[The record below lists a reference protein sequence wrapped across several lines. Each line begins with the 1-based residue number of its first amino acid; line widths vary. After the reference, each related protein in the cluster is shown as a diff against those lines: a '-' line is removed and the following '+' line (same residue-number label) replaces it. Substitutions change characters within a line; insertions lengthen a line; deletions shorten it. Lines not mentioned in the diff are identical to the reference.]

1 MAYQKKASEK
11 QQLPDQ
17 KSGAP
22 SSNQSSSILNSQER
36 KPGDLAREEFNR
48 IKNMLNNISLKQQFA
63 SSTNVECEDN
73 PSWCLPNVNCTAR
86 ATMRTEAKK
95 AFERNKKFCN
105 TPIK

>member
-1 MAYQKKASEK
+1 MAYQKKASKK

-17 KSGAP
+17 KSGTP
-22 SSNQSSSILNSQER
+22 SSNQSSSILNSQDL

-63 SSTNVECEDN
+63 SSTHVECEDN

-86 ATMRTEAKK
+86 ATMRKK
-95 AFERNKKFCN
+95 AVEAFERNKIFCSP
-105 TPIK
+105 PIE